1 MELRTEEGRM
11 HAKSPTSSAIDRKID
26 IRLTPRSVAPNVLLA
41 LQALGY
47 TFREDLDK
55 RDPDSQNSGIWI
67 VDRARLE
74 DVPTPDIAP
83 NIRILMIASPRQ
95 NQYDDSRVLVM
106 TKRPARLSAVYSMI
120 QSALEHM
127 PRKTPRVRTQLS
139 ARFLKEDRRSMGALL
154 SLSEGG
160 CLLRTSES
168 LREGVGLDLQ
178 FALPEYGLVSTRAE
192 CRYIRKASVGLQFLE
207 AAQDIRHSIGNF
219 VTSQLAEAEARRGIG
234 GVGGARPA

>member
-11 HAKSPTSSAIDRKID
+11 HAKSPTSNAIDRKID
-26 IRLTPRSVAPNVLLA
+26 IRLTPRSVAPDVLLA

-47 TFREDLDK
+47 TFREDLGN

-67 VDRARLE
+67 VDSARLE
-74 DVPTPDIAP
+74 DVPIADIAP

-106 TKRPARLSAVYSMI
+106 TMRPARLSAVYSMI
-120 QSALEHM
+120 QLALEHT

-139 ARFLKEDRRSMGALL
+139 ARFLQEDRRSMGALL

-178 FALPEYGLVSTRAE
+178 FALPEYGLVSTRA
-192 CRYIRKASVGLQFLE
+192 
-207 AAQDIRHSIGNF
+207 
-219 VTSQLAEAEARRGIG
+219 
-234 GVGGARPA
+234 